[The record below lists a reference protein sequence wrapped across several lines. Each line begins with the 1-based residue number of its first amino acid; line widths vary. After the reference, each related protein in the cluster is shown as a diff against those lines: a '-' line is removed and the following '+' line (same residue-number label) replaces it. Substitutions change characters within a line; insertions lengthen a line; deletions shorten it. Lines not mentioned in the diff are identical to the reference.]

1 MNPGGFPAP
10 KEGFVITHVLVVAD
24 LDRSREFYRSLLGM
38 CPQGSQEVASPY
50 GLVRSHAVR
59 SPGGGIRLV
68 LNVPLLGGG
77 RLTETAAYQHVAFAC
92 PDIFAAAPAVR
103 SMGIPALPVPGN
115 YYDDLA
121 ARFELDAALI
131 AQLRELGV
139 LYDRDSHGGEFLHF
153 YTGMLGRRL
162 FFEVVQRSGGYDGY
176 GAPNTPV
183 RMAAQ
188 LHQATMGDLH
198 RG

>member
-1 MNPGGFPAP
+1 M
-10 KEGFVITHVLVVAD
+10 
-24 LDRSREFYRSLLGM
+24 
-38 CPQGSQEVASPY
+38 
-50 GLVRSHAVR
+50 
-59 SPGGGIRLV
+59 
-68 LNVPLLGGG
+68 
-77 RLTETAAYQHVAFAC
+77 
-92 PDIFAAAPAVR
+92 
-103 SMGIPALPVPGN
+103 PGN

-162 FFEVVQRSGGYDGY
+162 FCEVVQRSGGYDGY

-188 LHQATMGDLH
+188 LHQATMGDLQ

>member
-1 MNPGGFPAP
+1 
-10 KEGFVITHVLVVAD
+10 VDHVALSQPFDYFDEAA
-24 LDRSREFYRSLLGM
+24 LFYRSLLGM

-50 GLVRSHAVR
+50 GLVRSRAVR

-92 PDIFAAAPAVR
+92 PDIFAAARAVR

-162 FFEVVQRSGGYDGY
+162 FCEVVQRSGGYDGY

-188 LHQATMGDLH
+188 LHQATMGDLQ